1 MTAAAGRGSGG
12 PPLPRRAAPLL
23 RGSVPLL
30 RRLAPVWWLGPSV
43 LLIALVIVY
52 PAIEMIRTSFLK
64 VNSIGLTE
72 GSAGIG
78 NYRNLFGEPAIGHVL
93 LNTALWVV
101 LVVAATIAISLGLAQ
116 FLNKRFPGRRIVR
129 WALIVPWAASLVMTA
144 TVWRYIYEG
153 SYGMLNRVL
162 LDLGLIHTPVEWYQD
177 NSTSFWCL
185 IIVGIVV
192 SIPFSTFVMLA
203 GLQGIPADV
212 CEAARVDGAG
222 PVQTYRKVTFP
233 LLRPALLTSTVLNT
247 IYVFNSFPIIW
258 VITGKLPG
266 DQTDTTVTF
275 MYKIAFTYRLDVG
288 EAAALAVI
296 NVVFLLIVVS
306 VFLRRVRWTAGDET
320 GGRRSRGRRRPRL
333 RARAA
338 DGLSATAARAGQ
350 GARAVLA
357 PRTTGAAMTEV
368 HRPPLAT
375 GPAMAEAAPA
385 PAAPGNPD
393 RPAVNDAERA
403 PLGALPP
410 RGPSPL
416 QRAGQVLGRVWSPV
430 RPAGLTIAG
439 AIVAVFFLAPYAVMF
454 LSALK
459 SNADLFHSPAL
470 YLPKV
475 WQWGNFASV
484 WKAIPL
490 ASYLANSLI
499 IAAVS
504 TVIVLLVSL
513 PAAYFTA
520 RHDFRGKRVFLYT
533 VLVTQMF
540 APVALVIGIFREV
553 NLVNGAVNS
562 YWAII
567 AVDSAFNLAFSVWI
581 LNGYL
586 ASIPREIEDAALVD
600 GAGRL
605 RTMFWI
611 VLPLARP
618 GIVTA
623 VIFTFIQVWNEFV
636 VAETIFNNPT
646 QNRETL
652 TVGINAFVGLYQT
665 QYQYLFVASIIGIV
679 PVVVLFAFIE
689 RYLVSGLTA
698 GSIRLSRGRPPG
710 PLRSPGTRA
719 GPVHRVRDGAI
730 GTRWDVRDGVFGHV
744 GSERLAGHLRGTG
757 RTAPVHVMAPSRVP
771 GHVMAPS
778 QVMDGVRRGAVSSV
792 APSAALGPAVARQRG
807 R

>member
-1 MTAAAGRGSGG
+1 MTAAASRRDSSRRGGG
-12 PPLPRRAAPLL
+12 IL
-23 RGSVPLL
+23 PLL

-72 GSAGIG
+72 GSAGFG
-78 NYRNLFGEPAIGHVL
+78 DYRNLFGEPALGHVL
-93 LNTALWVV
+93 LNTVLWVV
-101 LVVAATIAISLGLAQ
+101 LVVAATIVISLGLAQ

-185 IIVGIVV
+185 IVVGIVV

-203 GLQGIPADV
+203 GLQSIPADV
-212 CEAARVDGAG
+212 YEAARVDGAG

-306 VFLRRVRWTAGDET
+306 IFLRRVRWTAGDET
-320 GGRRSRGRRRPRL
+320 GPRGTRRGRRTAQW
-333 RARAA
+333 ARA
-338 DGLSATAARAGQ
+338 T
-350 GARAVLA
+350 VLA
-357 PRTTGAAMTEV
+357 RGATPRNPPHAMLARGDAPPEPPACASRPAAVTRRHTGRSPRPPAWGRWAGNERLAVTYAAMTGAGRLPLVTGAAMTEALPV
-368 HRPPLAT
+368 
-375 GPAMAEAAPA
+375 
-385 PAAPGNPD
+385 PAAPGHPGPETHNAK
-393 RPAVNDAERA
+393 RTSASAVPPRA
-403 PLGALPP
+403 PG
-410 RGPSPL
+410 PL
-416 QRAGQVLGRVWSPV
+416 QRTGRALARAWSPV
-430 RPAGLTIAG
+430 RPVGLVVIG
-439 AIVAVFFLAPYAVMF
+439 VIVAAFFLAPYAVMF
-454 LSALK
+454 LGALK
-459 SNADLFHSPAL
+459 SNEDLFHSPAL
-470 YLPKV
+470 YLPTH
-475 WQWGNFASV
+475 WEWGNFASV
-484 WKAIPL
+484 WKQIPL

-504 TVIVLLVSL
+504 TAIVLLVSL

-520 RHDFRGKRVFLYT
+520 RHEFRGKRAFLYT

-567 AVDSAFNLAFSVWI
+567 LVDSAFNLAFSVWI

-586 ASIPREIEDAALVD
+586 ASIPKEIEDAAMVD
-600 GAGRL
+600 GAGPL
-605 RTMFWI
+605 RTMFRI

-698 GSIRLSRGRPPG
+698 GSIR
-710 PLRSPGTRA
+710 
-719 GPVHRVRDGAI
+719 
-730 GTRWDVRDGVFGHV
+730 
-744 GSERLAGHLRGTG
+744 
-757 RTAPVHVMAPSRVP
+757 
-771 GHVMAPS
+771 
-778 QVMDGVRRGAVSSV
+778 
-792 APSAALGPAVARQRG
+792 
-807 R
+807 